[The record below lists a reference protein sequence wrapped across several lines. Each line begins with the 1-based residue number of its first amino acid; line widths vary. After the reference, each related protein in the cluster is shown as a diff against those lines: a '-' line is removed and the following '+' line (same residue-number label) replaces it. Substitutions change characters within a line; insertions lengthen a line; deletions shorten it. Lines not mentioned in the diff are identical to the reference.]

1 MDAAHAPA
9 TVGVAAREDED
20 QAMLVLLPDAQLED
34 DAEIEREVLGDLAD
48 VVLHHELVA
57 ERIPDEDWR
66 RAGALIVYYGVPI
79 DRDLVGRLDGCRL
92 LVRAGVGYDHIDIA
106 ACAARGIPVCNVP
119 DYGTTEVADHA
130 IALMLALARGL
141 VSYHARLLAD
151 PHAGWHWSGA
161 PLVRRL
167 RGGTFGIVG
176 LGRIGTAASRRA
188 KALDMD
194 VGFYDPYLPDGVELA
209 HGYRRYDT
217 LEGLLAASDV
227 VSLHC
232 PLTAGNRNMIN
243 AAALSAIK
251 RGALLIN
258 TARGGLVDLEAL
270 EAALRDGQL
279 GGTGLDVLPGEP
291 PDPQH
296 PLVQAFRRREPG
308 LDGRLLLTPHVAW
321 FSPDGQADLRRKSA
335 ETVRDFLVAGRLRN
349 CVNQALLKSG

>member
-1 MDAAHAPA
+1 
-9 TVGVAAREDED
+9 
-20 QAMLVLLPDAQLED
+20 MLILLPDALFED

-48 VVLHHELVA
+48 VLVHHELIA
-57 ERIPDEDWR
+57 ERIAGEDWR
-66 RAGALIVYYGVPI
+66 RADAVVVYYGVPV
-79 DRDLVGRLDGCRL
+79 DRQLVERMDSCRI

-130 IALMLALARGL
+130 IALTLALARGL

-188 KALDMD
+188 KALDME
-194 VGFYDPYLPDGVELA
+194 VCFYDPYLPDGTELG

-217 LEGLLAASDV
+217 LEALLAASDV

-232 PLTAGNRNMIN
+232 PLTDDNRNMIDE
-243 AAALSAIK
+243 AALSAIK

-258 TARGGLVDLEAL
+258 TARGGLVDLSAL

-279 GGTGLDVLPGEP
+279 GGAALDVLPEEP
-291 PDPQH
+291 PDPEH
-296 PLVQAFRRREPG
+296 PLVEAFRRREPG

-321 FSPDGQADLRRKSA
+321 FSPAGRADLRRKSA
-335 ETVRDFLVAGRLRN
+335 ETVRDFLLAGRLRN
-349 CVNQALLKSG
+349 CVNRTALEAAR

>member
-1 MDAAHAPA
+1 MD
-9 TVGVAAREDED
+9 R
-20 QAMLVLLPDAQLED
+20 AMLVLMPDGQFED
-34 DAEIEREVLGDLAD
+34 DGEIERETLGHLAD
-48 VVLHHELVA
+48 VAVHHELTA
-57 ERIPDEDWR
+57 ERIAGEDWA
-66 RAGALIVYYGVPI
+66 RADALIVYYGVPI
-79 DRDLVGRLDGCRL
+79 DRSLVERLDSCRI

-130 IALMLALARGL
+130 IALTLALARGL

-176 LGRIGTAASRRA
+176 LGRIGTATSRRA
-188 KALDMD
+188 RALDME
-194 VGFYDPYLPDGVELA
+194 VCFYDPYLADGAELA
-209 HGYRRYDT
+209 HGYRRYDS

-232 PLTAGNRNMIN
+232 PLTPDNRNMIDE
-243 AAALSAIK
+243 AALRAIK
-251 RGALLIN
+251 PGAFLIN
-258 TARGGLVDLEAL
+258 TARGGLVDLGAL

-279 GGTGLDVLPGEP
+279 GGAGLDVLPGEP
-291 PDPQH
+291 PDPEH
-296 PLVQAFRRREPG
+296 PLLQAFRRREPG

-321 FSPDGQADLRRKSA
+321 FSAAARADLRRKSA
-335 ETVRDFLVAGRLRN
+335 ETVRDFMLAGRLRN
-349 CVNQALLKSG
+349 CVNRAELEKTKRQGTSNAQRA

>member
-1 MDAAHAPA
+1 
-9 TVGVAAREDED
+9 
-20 QAMLVLLPDAQLED
+20 MLVLMPDALFED

-57 ERIPDEDWR
+57 DHIPGEHWR
-66 RAGALIVYYGVPI
+66 VADALIVYYGVPV
-79 DRDLVGRLDGCRL
+79 DRQLIERLDSCRV

-106 ACAARGIPVCNVP
+106 ACGARGIPVCNVP

-130 IALMLALARGL
+130 IALMLGLARGL

-188 KALDMD
+188 RALDME
-194 VGFYDPYLPDGVELA
+194 VCFYDPFLPDGTELA
-209 HGYRRYDT
+209 HGYRRVDS
-217 LEGLLAASDV
+217 LEALLTASDV

-232 PLTAGNRNMIN
+232 PLTPDNRNMID

-251 RGALLIN
+251 PGAFLIN
-258 TARGGLVDLEAL
+258 TARGGLVDLGAL

-279 GGTGLDVLPGEP
+279 GGAGLDVLPEEP
-291 PDPQH
+291 PDPEH
-296 PLVQAFRRREPG
+296 PLIEAFRRREPG

-321 FSPDGQADLRRKSA
+321 FSAAGRADLRRKSA
-335 ETVRDFLVAGRLRN
+335 ETVRDFLLTGRLRN
-349 CVNQALLKSG
+349 CVNQTLLEGAERRTSN